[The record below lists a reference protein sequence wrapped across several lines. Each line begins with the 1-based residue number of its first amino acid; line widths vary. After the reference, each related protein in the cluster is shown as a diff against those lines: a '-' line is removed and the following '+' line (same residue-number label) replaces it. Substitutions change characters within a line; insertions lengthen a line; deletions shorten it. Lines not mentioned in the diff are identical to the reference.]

1 VVPCTHGDVVREK
14 GEAVKVLAIPA
25 AFGAYVAMVT
35 LYRRGAERAVADAE
49 TAIREFLTFDGDP
62 LGVAA

>member
-1 VVPCTHGDVVREK
+1 M
-14 GEAVKVLAIPA
+14 KVLAIPA